1 MRVINSRNG
10 NVLAQDCVVAT
21 SIVARAVGLLGRSSL
36 AAGEGLLIR
45 PCSAVHTFFMRFPID
60 VLFLD
65 ADGRVLRAYA
75 PLRPWR
81 ATALVRGAKQAL
93 ELPAGTIARSDTRV
107 GDCLL
112 IETR

>member
-1 MRVINSRNG
+1 MRVTNSRNG
-10 NVLAQDCVVAT
+10 NVLAEDCMVAS
-21 SIVARAVGLLGRSSL
+21 SIVARTVGLLGRSSL
-36 AAGEGLLIR
+36 PAEEGLLIR
-45 PCSAVHTFFMRFPID
+45 PCSGMHTFFMRFPID

-65 ADGRVLRAYA
+65 AGGRVLRAYA
-75 PLRPWR
+75 ALRPWR

-93 ELPAGTIARSDTRV
+93 GLPAGTIPRSNTQV